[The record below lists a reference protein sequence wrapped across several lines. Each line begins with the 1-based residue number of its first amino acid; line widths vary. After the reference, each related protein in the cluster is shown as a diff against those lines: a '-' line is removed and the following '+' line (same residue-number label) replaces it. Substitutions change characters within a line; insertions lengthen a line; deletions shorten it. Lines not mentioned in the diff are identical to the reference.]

1 MFTKFWQFLKDSR
14 TELTKVAW
22 PTRKQAIEMTIAVLI
37 IVLIVSAYLGGVD
50 YLLSKG
56 IALLLKK

>member
-1 MFTKFWQFLKDSR
+1 MKKFWQFLKDSR
-14 TELTKVAW
+14 AELMKVAW
-22 PTRKQAIEMTIAVLI
+22 PTRKQALEMTLAVI
-37 IVLIVSAYLGGVD
+37 VIVLIVSFYLGTVD